1 VTLQAECQT
10 LQQIPMFRDLDPA
23 KLKLLAFA
31 AERMGVEKGEIV
43 YRAGDPSDAVYV
55 LLSGE
60 VDVLHS
66 QIWLARL
73 SCGAVFGEIG
83 VLCARPR
90 ANTLVAVSEISL
102 LRIER
107 NLFFEFL
114 QEMPQ
119 MAIAL
124 SRGLGRRLD
133 DMNERFVGRAAG
145 GGVDLSGAPDIQ
157 ARSKR

>member
-1 VTLQAECQT
+1 
-10 LQQIPMFRDLDPA
+10 MFRDFDPA

-31 AERMGVEKGEIV
+31 AERMRVEKGDIV

-60 VDVLHS
+60 VDVRHG
-66 QIWLARL
+66 QVWLARL

-102 LRIER
+102 LRIEK

-114 QEMPQ
+114 REMPQ

-124 SRGLGRRLD
+124 SRELGRRLD
-133 DMNERFVGRAAG
+133 AMNERFVARASG
-145 GGVDLSGAPDIQ
+145 GWMDLSGASEAH
-157 ARSKR
+157 ARSTR